1 MSEAE
6 KDLLNLLKERAFRRG
21 TFQLASGD
29 TSAYY
34 IDGKSIEVFSRGA
47 YLIGEV
53 LYGRTRNLNIRGMG
67 GLEVGAIPLTTAA
80 AVAYQRHGL
89 ELEGFWVRDQ
99 AKDHGTKKR
108 IEGKLEPGSRVVVVD
123 DVITRG
129 TSSLKAVQEARNAG
143 AQVVRVLALVDRLQ
157 GARELFE
164 NQHDLPFEAVFTI
177 RDFGID

>member
-1 MSEAE
+1 MSDAE
-6 KDLLNLLKERAFRRG
+6 KDLLQLLKERAFRRG
-21 TFQLASGD
+21 TFKLASGD
-29 TSAYY
+29 TSEYY
-34 IDGKSIEVFSRGA
+34 IDGKAVEVFSKGA
-47 YLIGEV
+47 YLIGDV
-53 LYGRTRNLNIRGMG
+53 LYERTRKLDIRGMG

-80 AVAYQRHGL
+80 AIAYQRHGL

-99 AKDHGTKKR
+99 AKDHGTKKL

-129 TSSLKAVQEARNAG
+129 TSSLKAVKEVQSAG
-143 AQVVRVLALVDRLQ
+143 AHVVRVLALVDRLQ

-164 NQHDLPFEAVFTI
+164 SQHDLPFEAVFTI